1 MSVLA
6 QYEES
11 VWVWIC
17 TYRGCGCMG
26 IIFFAGSQT
35 FWLCLSL
42 KLLFNYLIGGHI
54 QLLYK
59 RLVACTGLAHAWH
72 NNTLHPPPTPQSAG
86 VYLPVGSTTSSENYG
101 YVCGYM
107 GIISFAGHHTYGS
120 VCPS

>member
-1 MSVLA
+1 MGMDMYIPWMWLYGDYILCRKPDFLA
-6 QYEES
+6 LF
-11 VWVWIC
+11 VP
-17 TYRGCGCMG
+17 
-26 IIFFAGSQT
+26 
-35 FWLCLSL
+35 

-120 VCPS
+120 VCPP